1 MADQHDEVVMDNEE
15 ILRRD
20 AEFAAALA
28 REEESSMIVVS
39 RFVRR
44 SVRDPSAALL
54 ERADVQVLLTK
65 IRQNHSDTVVLKIK
79 DMILSDINTVVMDEI
94 LLALAKNTVC
104 QALYVQNLDRA
115 IEDKQL
121 RNLVELLKKRCIW
134 NLNIGETYFVS
145 QNTWSYFCDELL
157 NTSVTH
163 LYVSEHVIELE
174 MKNQMRENIRKN
186 RKKHN
191 MHCSLEN
198 LRVIERCTNMW
209 WNPINAIRHQ
219 LEASTGQSPPTI
231 PYSQYFLVV
240 FSH

>member
-1 MADQHDEVVMDNEE
+1 
-15 ILRRD
+15 
-20 AEFAAALA
+20 
-28 REEESSMIVVS
+28 
-39 RFVRR
+39 
-44 SVRDPSAALL
+44 
-54 ERADVQVLLTK
+54 
-65 IRQNHSDTVVLKIK
+65 VVLKIK

-191 MHCSLEN
+191 MHCSLKN

-231 PYSQYFLVV
+231 PYSQYFLIV